1 MAANAGNLLPWKRT
15 TPALKL
21 LALLAFRD
29 VLRTRHLN
37 LIARII
43 DDDFFSNPFRDVVLI
58 QREIPRD

>member
-1 MAANAGNLLPWKRT
+1 MQEIYCPGNVLLQ
-15 TPALKL
+15 L
-21 LALLAFRD
+21 LNSALLAFRD